1 MTQISYYL
9 AAFTTLY
16 LAAFLSQVFPAAI
29 MLSNVAQLILPLAT
43 AASVAIVHAH
53 KAYANRSFDDVIS
66 NFCTVHETTLQA
78 IDEEQRQATENTA
91 ATKIQSLLR
100 TRMPKELL
108 HGLKKDK
115 EDNARREK
123 NVSTLQTWA
132 SGLKNK
138 TNNAATA
145 INNAYRA
152 YKARNKLNSLKT
164 ALARIQNAVR
174 TYLAKNKLESLKTAK
189 AERTALARIQN
200 AVRTYLAKNKLESLK
215 TAKAER
221 TALATRIQ
229 NAVRTYLAKNKL
241 ESLKTA
247 KAERT
252 ALATR
257 IQNAVRTYLAKNKL
271 ESLKTEKA
279 ATKIQSILRTIKPKQ
294 LLQGLKKDNRDTA
307 RRANNISTLQAWA
320 SGLNKNKAANAKEI
334 AAASIEAG
342 NNQPVSSQSFSNVAE
357 EKTAVSAALS
367 PNTLKAR
374 QFASAGSQ
382 NRDEGTKQADLL
394 SEIAKA
400 AQRQVA
406 NGAGKKNANKT
417 TPKRGRKR
425 RKGKKGSPRKRR

>member
-1 MTQISYYL
+1 M
-9 AAFTTLY
+9 
-16 LAAFLSQVFPAAI
+16 
-29 MLSNVAQLILPLAT
+29 
-43 AASVAIVHAH
+43 
-53 KAYANRSFDDVIS
+53 
-66 NFCTVHETTLQA
+66 
-78 IDEEQRQATENTA
+78 
-91 ATKIQSLLR
+91 
-100 TRMPKELL
+100 
-108 HGLKKDK
+108 
-115 EDNARREK
+115 
-123 NVSTLQTWA
+123 
-132 SGLKNK
+132 
-138 TNNAATA
+138 
-145 INNAYRA
+145 
-152 YKARNKLNSLKT
+152 
-164 ALARIQNAVR
+164 
-174 TYLAKNKLESLKTAK
+174 
-189 AERTALARIQN
+189 
-200 AVRTYLAKNKLESLK
+200 
-215 TAKAER
+215 
-221 TALATRIQ
+221 
-229 NAVRTYLAKNKL
+229 
-241 ESLKTA
+241 
-247 KAERT
+247 
-252 ALATR
+252 
-257 IQNAVRTYLAKNKL
+257 

>member
-241 ESLKTA
+241 ESLKT
-247 KAERT
+247 
-252 ALATR
+252 
-257 IQNAVRTYLAKNKL
+257 
-271 ESLKTEKA
+271 EKA